1 MFISFEGVDGAGKT
15 TQIKKFAKYLED
27 KGVDFIQVREPGG
40 TNFSELIRE
49 ILLDP
54 EVEMS
59 NRSELL
65 LFESARADLVDKVI
79 KPALDKGKVVISD
92 RFYDST
98 TVYQSYG
105 RGIDLKSTLKLHGF
119 AVNGVHPDK
128 TIFLN
133 LDFEV
138 SQERVNRKNKDRMES
153 AGIEFHKKVYEG
165 FQSIKDIFPERIIEI
180 DANRSIDEIFDDIL
194 NKLEIWDIFLSYLLC

>member
-15 TQIKKFAKYLED
+15 TQVKKFANYLEE
-27 KGVDFIQVREPGG
+27 KGIDFIQVREPGG
-40 TNFSELIRE
+40 TKFSELIRD
-49 ILLDP
+49 ILLNP

-59 NRSELL
+59 DRSELL

-79 KPALDKGKVVISD
+79 KPALDQGKIVISD

-98 TVYQSYG
+98 TVYQSFG

-119 AVNGVHPDK
+119 AVNNVHPDK

-153 AGIEFHKKVYEG
+153 AGVDFHQKVYNG
-165 FQSIKDIFPERIIEI
+165 FQNLKDLFPERIIEI
-180 DANRSIDEIFDDIL
+180 NANRTIDEIFDDIL
-194 NKLEIWDIFLSYLLC
+194 NRLDI